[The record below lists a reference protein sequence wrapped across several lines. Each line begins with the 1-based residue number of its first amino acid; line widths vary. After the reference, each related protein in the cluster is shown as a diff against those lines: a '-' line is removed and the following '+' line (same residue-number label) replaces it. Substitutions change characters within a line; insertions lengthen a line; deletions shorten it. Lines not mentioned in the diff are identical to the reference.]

1 MIILLLHIF
10 HLYFIVFRINQKQK
24 LLQLIN
30 KSNEGKIYKK
40 NHFLAKIYKKR
51 EVIKE
56 KFDAK

>member
-40 NHFLAKIYKKR
+40 KYFLAKIYKKR